1 MMRFIS
7 WRIVLCAVG
16 SMVSAFVLHVLDD
29 RMSRPFVIAE
39 RDQALRAQPAAH
51 PTGSPPP
58 SAADPPRAE
67 GADGEA
73 TLREVLE
80 RVSRQYHD
88 LRCWRDVTTYH
99 PRFEDCLRD
108 ECIANRAA
116 LGLRGPVP
124 TNQGLHNALEA
135 LRASLPIFEGHPLAG
150 SWVRHYVV
158 HDSDFRERIALLLR
172 ALANRGET
180 T

>member
-1 MMRFIS
+1 MMSFVN
-7 WRIVLCAVG
+7 WRIVLWAVG
-16 SMVSAFVLHVLDD
+16 GMVSAFVLHVLDD
-29 RMSRPFVIAE
+29 RMSRPFVVAE
-39 RDQALRAQPAAH
+39 RDQALRAQLAAH
-51 PTGSPPP
+51 PTGAPPP
-58 SAADPPRAE
+58 PAADPRRAE

-73 TLREVLE
+73 TLREALE

-116 LGLRGPVP
+116 LAPRGPVL
-124 TNQGLHNALEA
+124 TNRSLHDALEA

-158 HDSDFRERIALLLR
+158 HDSAFRERIALLLR
-172 ALANRGET
+172 ALANHGET